1 MSRFRFVMAVVL
13 VALVAA
19 CSGGGDVSSSDPA
32 GSGNGDDSS
41 DESSEDLPD
50 NCSLI
55 TAEEATALAG
65 YELELGED
73 SILGCGFLPPDSSVA
88 DVVVNT
94 ARLEGD
100 AASVAS
106 DGFPNATEIIPVA
119 IGADTVA
126 VTDPSGDTIA
136 SIITGDGGRFV
147 ELAIVFIGIDPD
159 DTARIEEA
167 AQLAVTGLERWQG

>member
-1 MSRFRFVMAVVL
+1 MARFGYVLALALVVL
-13 VALVAA
+13 VSA
-19 CSGGGDVSSSDPA
+19 CSGDGDVSSPDPE
-32 GSGNGDDSS
+32 GSGNGG
-41 DESSEDLPD
+41 ESSGDLPD

-73 SILGCGFLPPDSSVA
+73 SILGCGYLPPGSSVA

-94 ARLEGD
+94 ARLDGD
-100 AASVAS
+100 AAAVAAE
-106 DGFPNATEIIPVA
+106 GFPNAIDIIPVDV
-119 IGADTVA
+119 GDDTVA

-147 ELAIVFIGIDPD
+147 ELAIVFVGIDPD
-159 DTARIEEA
+159 DPARIEEA
-167 AQLAVTGLERWQG
+167 AQLAVTALERWDG

>member
-1 MSRFRFVMAVVL
+1 
-13 VALVAA
+13 
-19 CSGGGDVSSSDPA
+19 
-32 GSGNGDDSS
+32 
-41 DESSEDLPD
+41 
-50 NCSLI
+50 
-55 TAEEATALAG
+55 
-65 YELELGED
+65 
-73 SILGCGFLPPDSSVA
+73 
-88 DVVVNT
+88 
-94 ARLEGD
+94 
-100 AASVAS
+100 VAS

-136 SIITGDGGRFV
+136 SVITGDDGRFV